1 VAQRAADPAVELSR
15 RAIVGLSGFPPRW
28 LGWKQYRAL
37 GAAALDL
44 CAVACGTL
52 DGYVDCSRDAHGVW
66 DYLGGALVCQ
76 EAGAVVA
83 DAFSR
88 QLVLR
93 SVTEKRTPVAAATP
107 PLLQELMAAR
117 STFDS

>member
-1 VAQRAADPAVELSR
+1 M
-15 RAIVGLSGFPPRW
+15 
-28 LGWKQYRAL
+28 
-37 GAAALDL
+37 
-44 CAVACGTL
+44 
-52 DGYVDCSRDAHGVW
+52 
-66 DYLGGALVCQ
+66 CQ

-107 PLLQELMAAR
+107 SLLQELVAAR